1 MSYSLREINQQ
12 IRTDPQDFAQ
22 RSDAVY
28 TEKVRKAAQ
37 KIAAR
42 RRESHIVLLSFVSL
56 VKPQADHSNP
66 SLSGGAHSL

>member
-12 IRTDPQDFAQ
+12 IRTDPQGFAQ

-28 TEKVRKAAQ
+28 TEKVRKAAL

-42 RRESHIVLLSFVSL
+42 RKV
-56 VKPQADHSNP
+56 P
-66 SLSGGAHSL
+66 GGGRYSPGPGEN